1 MGSGTFGSGYGFG
14 VPDKSMS
21 NNRGGRGKGRRK
33 ASKPISST
41 TKSLSYSATT
51 NDLLLDISKDAS
63 ASSQKSG
70 DISMVKVSNT
80 GSFPAIAIF
89 GFQQWTDED
98 TIGNENFLHFLLS
111 PGEVITMPAVRGI
124 MTDNDTDL
132 YEGDVVT
139 EASPHAN
146 EYLDSLADIDT
157 ATSGDVASDAT
168 VTTIYL
174 ENGHSKFLRAGDLI
188 RLENEILEVL
198 TVGTG
203 ADLANSTITVK
214 RGVHGSTAATH
225 ADDVA
230 VRLPFFNAY
239 HDYDRYS
246 VAQTDGR
253 GRFKAMNFFG
263 YGRDLTALS
272 GITPGSVAI
281 QFYTKGYQGLG
292 LSDITPNTETGL
304 TASTAYYLTVA
315 ADGGSALEINFTTD
329 SSNTKFG
336 GSNGLIEKIQNALD
350 TAYYTAGNLFE
361 KKVNVFIKDGDVIFE
376 SQTKLSTSAIALT
389 AGTSGSGASVR
400 FLAQANGRI
409 PALASI
415 PSAVAARL
423 EVDTIYDPVTYS
435 ASYKDIF
442 VRDNGYGRLMYRG
455 SDVGSINYETGAVD
469 WTISSCPN
477 AEFVFSALYNSPL
490 SGKQDATD
498 SAKINSLIEVLG
510 NTPQQKGNAVLK
522 VETF

>member
-1 MGSGTFGSGYGFG
+1 MGLGAGGDTPQYGTISGNVF
-14 VPDKSMS
+14 
-21 NNRGGRGKGRRK
+21 RGGRR
-33 ASKPISST
+33 AMKPITSIS
-41 TKSLSYSATT
+41 KSIGYSDTT
-51 NDLLLDISKDAS
+51 NDLLLDISKDSSAS
-63 ASSQKSG
+63 AQKSG
-70 DISMVKVSNT
+70 DVSMVRVSNT

-111 PGEVITMPAVRGI
+111 PGEVITMPAVRGLI
-124 MTDNDTDL
+124 TAGTTPSDIN
-132 YEGDVVT
+132 GDKITSV
-139 EASPHAN
+139 APNSN
-146 EYLDSLADIDT
+146 EYVDSTADIDT

-263 YGRDLTALS
+263 YGRQSTALC

-304 TASTAYYLTVA
+304 TVSTAYYLTVA

-435 ASYKDIF
+435 TSYKDIF
-442 VRDNGYGRLMYRG
+442 IRDDGYGRLMYRG
-455 SDVGSINYETGAVD
+455 SYVGIINYETGAVD

-498 SAKINSLIEVLG
+498 AAKVNSLIEVLG

-522 VETF
+522 IETF

>member
-1 MGSGTFGSGYGFG
+1 MGLGAGGDTPQYGVISGNVF
-14 VPDKSMS
+14 
-21 NNRGGRGKGRRK
+21 RGGRR
-33 ASKPISST
+33 AMKPITSIS
-41 TKSLSYSATT
+41 KSIGYSDTT
-51 NDLLLDISKDAS
+51 NDLLLDISKDSSAS
-63 ASSQKSG
+63 AQKSG
-70 DISMVKVSNT
+70 DISMVRVSNT

-132 YEGDVVT
+132 YEGDVITSV
-139 EASPHAN
+139 APNSN
-146 EYLDSLADIDT
+146 EYVDSTADIDT

-214 RGVHGSTAATH
+214 RGVHGSTGATH

-239 HDYDRYS
+239 HDYDKYS
-246 VAQTDGR
+246 VAQTDNL

-263 YGRDLTALS
+263 YGRASSALC

-292 LSDITPNTETGL
+292 LSDVTSNTPTGL
-304 TASTAYYLTVA
+304 TASTTYYLTVA
-315 ADGGSALEINFTTD
+315 ADGGSALEISFTTD
-329 SSNTKFG
+329 ATNGNFG
-336 GSNGLIEKIQNALD
+336 GENGLIQKIQTALD

-361 KKVNVFIKDGDVIFE
+361 KKVNVFIRGGDVIFE

-389 AGTSGSGASVR
+389 AGTSGAGASVR

-409 PALASI
+409 PALANV
-415 PSAVAARL
+415 PNAVNARL
-423 EVDTIYDPVTYS
+423 EPDTVYDPVTYS
-435 ASYKDIF
+435 SSIKDIF
-442 VRDNGYGRLMYRG
+442 IRDDGYGNLKYGG
-455 SDVGSINYETGAVD
+455 SNVGRINYETGAVD
-469 WTISSCPN
+469 WTIRSCPN
-477 AEFVFSALYNSPL
+477 AEFVVSALYNSPL

-498 SAKINSLIEVLG
+498 AAKINSLIEVLG
-510 NTPQQKGNAVLK
+510 NTPQQKGSAKLK

>member
-1 MGSGTFGSGYGFG
+1 MTKYAIQNPAAGGG
-14 VPDKSMS
+14 VTRKS
-21 NNRGGRGKGRRK
+21 RAPKTT
-33 ASKPISST
+33 T
-41 TKSLSYSATT
+41 TKAISYSDTT
-51 NDLLLDISKDAS
+51 NDLLLDISKSAS

-70 DISMVKVSNT
+70 DVSMVRVSNT
-80 GSFPAIAIF
+80 GSTPAVAIF

-111 PGEVITMPAVRGI
+111 PGEAISMPATRAI

-132 YEGDVVT
+132 YEGDVINSV
-139 EASPHAN
+139 APNSN
-146 EYLDSLADIDT
+146 EYVDSTADIDT

-214 RGVHGSTAATH
+214 RGVYGSTAATH

-239 HDYDRYS
+239 HDFDKYS
-246 VAQTDGR
+246 VAQTDNL

-263 YGRDLTALS
+263 YGRTATALC

-292 LSDITPNTETGL
+292 LSDVTSNTPTGL
-304 TASTAYYLTVA
+304 TASTTYYLRVA
-315 ADGGSALEINFTTD
+315 ADGGSAVEISFTTD
-329 SSNTKFG
+329 ATNGNFG
-336 GSNGLIEKIQNALD
+336 GENGIVQKIQDALD
-350 TAYYTAGNLFE
+350 TAYYTAGHLFE
-361 KKVNVFIKDGDVIFE
+361 KKVNVLIRGGDVIFE
-376 SQTKLSTSAIALT
+376 SQSKLSTSAIAIT
-389 AGTSGSGASVR
+389 AGASGADDSVR

-409 PALASI
+409 PAFANIAS
-415 PSAVAARL
+415 VVNARL
-423 EVDTIYDPVTYS
+423 EVDTVYDPVTYS
-435 ASYKDIF
+435 SSFKNIF
-442 VRDNGYGRLMYRG
+442 ITDDGYGNLKYAGR
-455 SDVGSINYETGAVD
+455 SVGRINYETGAIE
-469 WTISSCPN
+469 WAISSCPN
-477 AEFVFSALYNSPL
+477 AEFVVSALYNAPF
-490 SGKQDATD
+490 SGKQDSTD
-498 SAKINSLIEVLG
+498 AAKVNSLMEVLG
-510 NTPQQKGNAVLK
+510 NTPQQKGGATLK

>member
-1 MGSGTFGSGYGFG
+1 
-14 VPDKSMS
+14 
-21 NNRGGRGKGRRK
+21 
-33 ASKPISST
+33 
-41 TKSLSYSATT
+41 
-51 NDLLLDISKDAS
+51 
-63 ASSQKSG
+63 
-70 DISMVKVSNT
+70 
-80 GSFPAIAIF
+80 
-89 GFQQWTDED
+89 
-98 TIGNENFLHFLLS
+98 
-111 PGEVITMPAVRGI
+111 
-124 MTDNDTDL
+124 
-132 YEGDVVT
+132 
-139 EASPHAN
+139 
-146 EYLDSLADIDT
+146 
-157 ATSGDVASDAT
+157 
-168 VTTIYL
+168 
-174 ENGHSKFLRAGDLI
+174 
-188 RLENEILEVL
+188 
-198 TVGTG
+198 
-203 ADLANSTITVK
+203 
-214 RGVHGSTAATH
+214 
-225 ADDVA
+225 
-230 VRLPFFNAY
+230 
-239 HDYDRYS
+239 
-246 VAQTDGR
+246 
-253 GRFKAMNFFG
+253 MNFFG
-263 YGRDLTALS
+263 YGRQSTALCV
-272 GITPGSVAI
+272 ITPASVAI
-281 QFYTKGYQGLG
+281 QLYTKGYQGLG

-304 TASTAYYLTVA
+304 TVSTAYYLTVA

-435 ASYKDIF
+435 TSYKDIF
-442 VRDNGYGRLMYRG
+442 IRDDGYGRLMYRG
-455 SDVGSINYETGAVD
+455 SYVGIINYETGAVD